1 MAGVLEQQL
10 SKACRQL
17 GIEILFDHC
26 VRLGQGAELCATAY
40 FPGIGSRH
48 GMLVFKSFDDF
59 STRLDD
65 LRDAGFGYAVLE
77 EPRPDEEF
85 DLSLYRE
92 IFEDWGWHASPPPG
106 KEPAVTKPK

>member
-17 GIEILFDHC
+17 GIAVSFDYC
-26 VRLGQGAELCATAY
+26 VQLGQGVELHAAAYLPDIGAE
-40 FPGIGSRH
+40 H

-59 STRLDD
+59 GAKLDA

-77 EPRPDEEF
+77 EPRPNEEF
-85 DLSLYRE
+85 DLNLYRE
-92 IFEDWGWHASPPPG
+92 ILEDWGWHSDILV
-106 KEPAVTKPK
+106 KTDEDSKSTE